1 MKKRPIFVVAQV
13 VRKRSSRSSAST
25 TTTKTT
31 PTTLMTTLTS
41 TTTLTTSP
49 MTTLTTSPTT
59 STTTTRKRGTFFG
72 VQGSSHFLICS
83 NFFSEEGPKFFCRFF
98 GDKMAAIDSDVSERS
113 GKKRGPGKNV
123 VGLVVVVLVVVVVVV
138 FRFSSQKSCIEIIF

>member
-1 MKKRPIFVVAQV
+1 MKKRPIFVVAKV

-31 PTTLMTTLTS
+31 PTTL
-41 TTTLTTSP
+41 TTSP
-49 MTTLTTSPTT
+49 MTALTTSPTT
-59 STTTTRKRGTFFG
+59 STTTTTTRKRGTFFG

-123 VGLVVVVLVVVVVVV
+123 VVVVVVVVV